1 MIFVDTSAL
10 YALADRADP
19 RHREA
24 VSLLD
29 ALLSNGESLLT
40 HNYVLLEAM
49 ALVQHRLGV
58 GPALRLA
65 ESSDAFEVAWVDR
78 ALHDEAVRRLE
89 RSPKR
94 RVSLVDHVSFLVMRE
109 RKAGKAFAF
118 DPDFVA
124 EGFLLVGS

>member
-19 RHREA
+19 RHQEA
-24 VSLLD
+24 VHIFD
-29 ALLSNGESLLT
+29 GLLSNGEPLLT

-58 GPALRLA
+58 QPAIKLA
-65 ESSDAFEVAWVDR
+65 ESSGGFEVAWIDR
-78 ALHDEAVRRLE
+78 ALHERAVRQLA
-89 RSPKR
+89 RSSKR

-109 RKAGKAFAF
+109 GKVEKAFAF
-118 DPDFVA
+118 DPDFAA
-124 EGFLLVGS
+124 EGFRLVGS